1 MGAPAAGDEPGDDG
15 GLCAVE
21 GSHPRPM
28 DGSDPPYTR
37 SGMRV
42 RVILDEQAFARLCD
56 AAARR
61 GLSVEE
67 AAGEVVRLGLRRER
81 VIAEGLA
88 ALDRLDREQEPI
100 GEDEAMRIAVE
111 EVRAMR
117 AERRAERRP

>member
-1 MGAPAAGDEPGDDG
+1 M
-15 GLCAVE
+15 
-21 GSHPRPM
+21 
-28 DGSDPPYTR
+28 
-37 SGMRV
+37 
-42 RVILDEQAFARLCD
+42 EQAFARLCD

-67 AAGEVVRLGLRRER
+67 AAGELVRLGLERER

-100 GEDEAMRIAVE
+100 GEDGAMRIAVE